1 MRFMP
6 LALAM
11 SFGLAAPAL
20 AAARLTIEDVR
31 NMAFDKGIV
40 KIEEVELHN
49 GIWKVEGEDASGY
62 EIKMKVDAFSGESSS
77 SSVTTR
83 PYFSAPTIALRGWG
97 LLTHQSFFRRH
108 RSLYWVLSARVDY
121 GDKQPS

>member
-1 MRFMP
+1 MILPQWALECLLNGIKHQKVLSMRFMP
-6 LALAM
+6 LILAM

-49 GIWKVEGEDASGY
+49 GIWKVEGEGAGGY
-62 EIKMKVDAFSGESSS
+62 EIKMKVDAFSGEIIKLK
-77 SSVTTR
+77 R
-83 PYFSAPTIALRGWG
+83 
-97 LLTHQSFFRRH
+97 
-108 RSLYWVLSARVDY
+108 D
-121 GDKQPS
+121 D